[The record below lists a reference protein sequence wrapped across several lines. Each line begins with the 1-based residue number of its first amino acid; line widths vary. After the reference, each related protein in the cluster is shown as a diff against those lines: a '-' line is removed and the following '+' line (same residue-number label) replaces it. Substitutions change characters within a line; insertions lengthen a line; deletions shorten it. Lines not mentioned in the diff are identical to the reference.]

1 MDLKDIMLSK
11 ISQKEKDKYSMVS
24 LLSGIL
30 KEKKSQTHSN
40 SRKMVA
46 MGWGV
51 RDIGRDW

>member
-46 MGWGV
+46 MG
-51 RDIGRDW
+51 